1 MQCRLWVVYRCID
14 GHSRRILWLECSSS
28 NHAAGLVANYFV
40 SCVNA
45 VGGYPSSV
53 RTDCG
58 TENVMISAIQSAAVQ
73 SATAHVYGT
82 SPGNQ
87 RIESWW
93 NFFRRSHSQW
103 WIDLFQSFV
112 DGNAFHPGHVR
123 ETDLMRFCFMHVL
136 QSNLDEARRQ
146 WNTHRIRPSLNARC
160 PAGVPDVLYR
170 FPVHPAVDCLHR
182 ISTALPPEVT
192 AQLQHKTTCRDDTF
206 GEYLHHLCITNNFE
220 APASV
225 DEAVSLYFKLLPFV
239 PLSIVSCS
247 FYVCY

>member
-14 GHSRRILWLECSSS
+14 GYSRRIQWLECSSS
-28 NHAAGLVANYFV
+28 NHTAGLVANYFV

-58 TENVMISAIQSAAVQ
+58 TENVMIAVIKSAVVQ

-93 NFFRRSHSQW
+93 SFFRRSHSQW
-103 WIDLFQSFV
+103 WIDLLQSFV

-123 ETDLMRFCFMHVL
+123 ETDLMHFCFMRVL
-136 QSNLDEARRQ
+136 QSNLDEVRHQ
-146 WNTHRIRPSLNARC
+146 WNTHRTRPSLNVRC
-160 PAGVPDVLYR
+160 PAGVPDVMYR
-170 FPVHPAVDCLHR
+170 FHVHPVVDYLHR

-192 AQLQHKTTCRDDTF
+192 AQLQHKTT
-206 GEYLHHLCITNNFE
+206 
-220 APASV
+220 
-225 DEAVSLYFKLLPFV
+225 
-239 PLSIVSCS
+239 
-247 FYVCY
+247 